1 MTWSSNVLKAGLLT
15 TTDIIWFQIPNLMAS
30 VLIQLGCWLIQ
41 LIVNMFLLPTQSNAK
56 NWDFNG
62 EDNQMLSLPSYADC
76 YYT

>member
-41 LIVNMFLLPTQSNAK
+41 LIVNMFLLSTQSNAK